1 MSNEVKVK
9 KVKTNHLYLIV
20 TTALCAAI
28 IAVMT
33 AFVKF
38 NTGINDGY
46 LHFGDS
52 MIYLSA
58 CILPLPYAMIAAAIG
73 GGLADIL
80 AGAAVWAPFT
90 AVIKALNAVP
100 FALMYTLKVTKK
112 PNKILNKATAGM
124 PVVSGLITVFGYLI
138 AEGIL
143 YTFPSAWTSVPFS
156 IIQAV
161 GSAIIY
167 YIVAVAL
174 DKMSFKSKI
183 IK

>member
-1 MSNEVKVK
+1 MNNSNKR
-9 KVKTNHLYLIV
+9 KTLYLV
-20 TTALCAAI
+20 VATALCAAI
-28 IAVMT
+28 ISVMT

-52 MIYLSA
+52 MIYLSS
-58 CILPLPYAMIAAAIG
+58 CILPLPYAMLAAAIG
-73 GGLADIL
+73 GFIADLL

-90 AVIKALNAVP
+90 AVIKALNALP
-100 FALMYTLKVTKK
+100 FALIYTLKVTKSPSK
-112 PNKILNKATAGM
+112 LLNKAVAPM
-124 PVVSGLITVFGYLI
+124 PVVSGFITVFGYLI

-143 YTFPSAWTSVPFS
+143 YSFASAWTSVPFS

-167 YIVAVAL
+167 YLAAAAL
-174 DKMSFKSKI
+174 DKINFKSRIFK
-183 IK
+183 

>member
-1 MSNEVKVK
+1 MNENK
-9 KVKTNHLYLIV
+9 KKNRLYLTV

-33 AFVKF
+33 AFIKF

-58 CILPLPYAMIAAAIG
+58 CILPTPYAMLAAAIG
-73 GGLADIL
+73 GAIADLL

-90 AVIKALNAVP
+90 AVIKAFNALP
-100 FALMYTLKVTKK
+100 FALVYSLKATKK
-112 PNKILNKATAGM
+112 PEKILNKTTAVM
-124 PVVSGLITVFGYLI
+124 PIVSGIITVFGYLL
-138 AEGIL
+138 AEGLL
-143 YTFPSAWTSVPFS
+143 YTFPTAWISVPFS
-156 IIQAV
+156 CIQAT

-167 YIVAVAL
+167 YLAAAAL
-174 DKMSFKSKI
+174 DKTNFKSRISRQEK
-183 IK
+183 